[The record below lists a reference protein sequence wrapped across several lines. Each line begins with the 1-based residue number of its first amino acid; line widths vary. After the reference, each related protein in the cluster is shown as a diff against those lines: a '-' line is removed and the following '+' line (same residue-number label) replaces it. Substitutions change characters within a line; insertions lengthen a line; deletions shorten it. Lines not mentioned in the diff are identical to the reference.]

1 MNENL
6 GLKNLYF
13 VRVCCRVIDLFGFIE
28 RFDDGFY
35 RVSLVI
41 SVLFFGSL
49 VKEFVFCRSGDFKG
63 FLIVRK
69 GLKEFLN
76 IIDNI
81 EI

>member
-1 MNENL
+1 M
-6 GLKNLYF
+6 YF
-13 VRVCCRVIDLFGFIE
+13 VRVCCREIDLFGFIE

-35 RVSLVI
+35 RMSLVI

-49 VKEFVFCRSGDFKG
+49 VEEFVFRRSGDFKG

-81 EI
+81 EK